1 MANDTLPLV
10 SHTERHGRLICTREE
25 TGAVRVRVLRVVTP
39 KTSRQRRILSKT
51 WGRQCALSESSFGAR
66 GWGKTHRFLL
76 PATTPQCDKMHTKI
90 IPATT
95 PQCDKMHTKILSVT
109 TPQCDKMHTKII
121 SAATPQCDK
130 MHTKIISATTPQCD
144 KMHTKIIPVTT
155 PPCAKSAYTK
165 HAYESVIPRLYI
177 LFP

>member
-1 MANDTLPLV
+1 MPYLQFYSRGTRERTIAFTTIQNRTLLSGAHPGSQLKVNFHHMANDTLPLV

-76 PATTPQCDKMHTKI
+76 PATTP
-90 IPATT
+90 PY
-95 PQCDKMHTKILSVT
+95 
-109 TPQCDKMHTKII
+109 
-121 SAATPQCDK
+121 
-130 MHTKIISATTPQCD
+130 
-144 KMHTKIIPVTT
+144 
-155 PPCAKSAYTK
+155 AKSVYTK